1 LALAQ
6 AFNRK
11 GGFASCND
19 ISRLSK
25 PLQSRFRKLFLLSY
39 TRDQFLDIAVKVCP
53 KLQEEMARMVGM
65 QVWENSKDVRDV
77 ISVAKLIK
85 RGDTEEIEQIMRTLA
100 KYGKMETEGPK

>member
-1 LALAQ
+1 
-6 AFNRK
+6 
-11 GGFASCND
+11 
-19 ISRLSK
+19 
-25 PLQSRFRKLFLLSY
+25 LSY